1 MHVGWCYAV
10 GYVRCQDE
18 LLACRHTC
26 WGSRRRQCCG
36 LAWVMENR
44 VHHWIL
50 IWRYPGSVTD
60 HYRWVVLLFG
70 PLAPRRVGPLS
81 SQAERPFAKGPSAAY
96 SCRPSSEPELQH
108 CTLRRGKTSR
118 RLQYFSPKNLTWIA
132 HRLFLNSTKDD
143 RRLPVNDQQLALLP
157 APRQTTLNRQ
167 YLRKWCV
174 TTPIPNFCEAL
185 GGNWAAG
192 VLFLQLSR
200 PPPPADRD

>member
-1 MHVGWCYAV
+1 M
-10 GYVRCQDE
+10 
-18 LLACRHTC
+18 T
-26 WGSRRRQCCG
+26 S
-36 LAWVMENR
+36 
-44 VHHWIL
+44 
-50 IWRYPGSVTD
+50 
-60 HYRWVVLLFG
+60 HYRWLVLLFG

-81 SQAERPFAKGPSAAY
+81 TQAERPFAKGPSAAY
-96 SCRPSSEPELQH
+96 SLQPVSLSLHAAH
-108 CTLRRGKTSR
+108 CTAPRQTSR

-185 GGNWAAG
+185 GGN
-192 VLFLQLSR
+192 
-200 PPPPADRD
+200 